1 VESNIILIN
10 LVGAVA
16 LLLWGLNILTG
27 GVQRA
32 FGSRL
37 RRFLASGTRNRFAAF
52 GSGLL
57 VTTAIQSST
66 ATAMMIASFVAEG
79 FVTPVM
85 AQAVLLGANVGTSL
99 VTQILALD
107 IHWLS
112 PALIFAGLVVFKS
125 SRATRRIGIGE
136 TLLGLGL
143 MLLSLQLL
151 GQATVP
157 MRESPA
163 LAQLLALLSDAPL
176 IAMLAAAMLSA
187 AASSSLVAVLFI
199 MSLAGASAI
208 DGPLCLVLVAGANL
222 GGAVPPFMA
231 AISQGPVARQVAFS
245 NLLVRGLG
253 ALLVTA
259 TAWTAATPLAFFSD
273 LPQLVIWSHIAF
285 NLFLALVFLPLLGP
299 LSALVG
305 RVLPAKTPEA
315 DGPRHLDEA
324 ALSTPAS
331 ALAAAMRE
339 SLRVGDT
346 VEAMLSSSLT
356 ALIQGD
362 EVLCKSIST
371 MDNKVD
377 RLQEAIKFY
386 LSRLGRESLDPAE
399 ARRAAEII
407 SYAINL
413 EHIGDII
420 DKNLAQLAMK
430 KIRNQVTFSDDGFA
444 EIEAFYHQT
453 LENLHTAQTVF
464 IGRDIKL
471 ARKLVEGKVD
481 IRNLE
486 RRSADN
492 HLKRLQEGKPESIQ
506 TSSLH
511 LDILRDLKRI
521 NAHIA
526 SVAYPILDELG
537 ELRESRL
544 RSAKRN

>member
-1 VESNIILIN
+1 
-10 LVGAVA
+10 
-16 LLLWGLNILTG
+16 
-27 GVQRA
+27 
-32 FGSRL
+32 
-37 RRFLASGTRNRFAAF
+37 
-52 GSGLL
+52 
-57 VTTAIQSST
+57 
-66 ATAMMIASFVAEG
+66 
-79 FVTPVM
+79 
-85 AQAVLLGANVGTSL
+85 
-99 VTQILALD
+99 
-107 IHWLS
+107 
-112 PALIFAGLVVFKS
+112 
-125 SRATRRIGIGE
+125 
-136 TLLGLGL
+136 
-143 MLLSLQLL
+143 
-151 GQATVP
+151 

-176 IAMLAAAMLSA
+176 IAMLAAALLSA

-208 DGPLCLVLVAGANL
+208 DAPLCLVLVAGANL

-231 AISQGPVARQVAFS
+231 AIPQGPMARQVAFS

-285 NLFLALVFLPLLGP
+285 NLLLALVFLPLLGP

-305 RVLPAKTPEA
+305 RILPAKAPEA

-324 ALSTPAS
+324 ALATPAS

-492 HLKRLQEGKPESIQ
+492 HLKRLQEGKLESIQ